1 MDCWSVCILYKSKIS
16 KSVHSRVINY
26 LWPSRIDIAIFGV
39 RASSDYPKHKDNLHV
54 DADDVVCNSGSFN
67 WLLVISQ
74 QFLVG
79 TFLVTLLMTDQ

>member
-1 MDCWSVCILYKSKIS
+1 MMRIDCWSVYILYKSKIS

-67 WLLVISQ
+67 WLLNFWSARNW
-74 QFLVG
+74 
-79 TFLVTLLMTDQ
+79 

>member
-1 MDCWSVCILYKSKIS
+1 MDCWSVYILYKSKIS

-54 DADDVVCNSGSFN
+54 DVDDVVCSNGSFN

-79 TFLVTLLMTDQ
+79 T